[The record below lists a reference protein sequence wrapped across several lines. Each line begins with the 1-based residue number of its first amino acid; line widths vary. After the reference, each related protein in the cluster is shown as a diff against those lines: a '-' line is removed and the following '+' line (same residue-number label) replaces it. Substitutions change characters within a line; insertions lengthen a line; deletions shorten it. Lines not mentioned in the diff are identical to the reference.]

1 MKFQKVP
8 IKEKNTIPKLKEKNI
23 GKACAPMDME
33 KELEDYD
40 VELLCIAEKSR
51 LNNFSYYIFL
61 ILLYTIIL

>member
-8 IKEKNTIPKLKEKNI
+8 IKEKNTIPKNI
-23 GKACAPMDME
+23 GKACTPMDME

-51 LNNFSYYIFL
+51 LNKFSYYIFL